1 MLPDLLKDRLSLP
14 VIAAPMFLAS
24 NPRLVVE
31 CCKAGVVGAFP
42 ALNQRTSEG
51 FDAWL
56 GEIASALDAPAAD
69 SGGNPAPYGVN
80 LIVHPSNPRLK
91 DDVALCVKHKVPM
104 VMTSLGAAAEIVA
117 AVHGYG
123 GLVFHDVV
131 NAKHARKAASAG
143 VDGLI
148 AVSAGAGGHGGS
160 LNPFALVNEIRRF
173 FDRTVVLGGS
183 VSTGSDVAAAQMM
196 GADLAYVGTRFLATQ
211 ECGVRDDYKRM
222 LIDTTA
228 TDIVFTP
235 AVSGVPANFLAPSL
249 TKAGID
255 PETAETPEV
264 DLGLELA
271 GAPEGKEAKPWVDIW
286 SAGHGVGSIHD
297 LPTAATLIA
306 RMKSEYVA
314 ANRAQKER
322 FETAWA
328 A

>member
-1 MLPDLLKDRLSLP
+1 MLPDILKDRLSLP

-24 NPRLVVE
+24 NPRLVIE

-56 GEIASALDAPAAD
+56 EEITVALAD
-69 SGGNPAPYGVN
+69 YERETGNQPAPFGVN

-91 DDVALCVKHKVPM
+91 DDVALCVKHEVPL
-104 VMTSLGAAAEIVA
+104 VMTSLGAATEIVD
-117 AVHGYG
+117 AVHSYG

-160 LNPFALVNEIRRF
+160 LNPFALVNEIRQF
-173 FDRTVVLGGS
+173 FDKTVILGGS
-183 VSTGSDVAAAQMM
+183 VSTGGNVAAAQMM
-196 GADLAYVGTRFLATQ
+196 GADLAYVGTRFLATK
-211 ECGVRDDYKRM
+211 ECGVEDDYKQM
-222 LIDTTA
+222 LVDTTA

-249 TKAGID
+249 MKAGID
-255 PETAETPEV
+255 PKTAETPEV

-271 GAPEGKEAKPWVDIW
+271 GEHGGDEAKPWVDIW
-286 SAGHGVGSIHD
+286 SAGQGVGSIKD
-297 LPTAATLIA
+297 LPAAAELVA
-306 RMKSEYVA
+306 RMKSEYAA
-314 ANRAQKER
+314 ANQAQAER
-322 FETAWA
+322 YETVWA
-328 A
+328 